1 MRKILIPTDFSENAI
16 NAIRYAVE
24 LFKYEQSDFFI
35 IHAYADEVYDDNTL
49 VSRKVFDELKDAI
62 RNNSDNELAKIFET
76 IQQVSPNPRHAYK
89 MQSLFGTLIDE
100 VNDLVDKENID
111 VVVMGTKGKRNDRN
125 LSFGSNTLQVLKY
138 VKCPVLAIP
147 SGYSYTKQPKKIL
160 FPTDYRLP
168 FKRREL
174 KLLYT
179 LTKSFRSGINFL
191 YISKFDKL
199 SIRQEDNKNF
209 LSAALSES
217 ELMFHTVKAENLTT
231 AINEFIKKNEI
242 DFLVMI
248 NSRHSYLEN
257 ILYQSTIDKIGL
269 HIKIPFLVMQNL
281 QRY

>member
-1 MRKILIPTDFSENAI
+1 MRKIVIPTDFSENAM

-24 LFKYEQSDFFI
+24 LFKYEQSEFFI
-35 IHAYADEVYDDNTL
+35 IHAYADEVYDHNTL
-49 VSRKVFDELKDAI
+49 VSREVFDELKETVHK
-62 RNNSDNELAKIFET
+62 NSEDQLTKILEE
-76 IQQVSPNPRHAYK
+76 IHQISPNPRHEYK
-89 MQSLFGTLIDE
+89 IQSAFGTLIDE

-111 VVVMGTKGKRNDRN
+111 IVVMGTKGKRNDRN

-147 SGYSYTKQPKKIL
+147 SGYSYTQQPKKVL
-160 FPTDYRLP
+160 FPTDYLLP

-179 LTKSFRSGINFL
+179 LIKSFRSRIDFL

-209 LSAALSES
+209 LSAGLSES
-217 ELMFHTVKAENLTT
+217 EFVFHTVEAEDLTS
-231 AINEFIKKNEI
+231 AINTFIQKHEI

-248 NSRHSYLEN
+248 NSRHSYLES

-269 HIKIPFLVMQNL
+269 HIRIPFLVMQNL